1 MSAYT
6 SQHKQQYPEEYLRGI
21 ELFNQ
26 GDYFECHEV
35 LEDIWIV
42 SCGQEKLFYQGII
55 MAAVAFYHYELGR
68 FGAAR
73 VMYQKAKERLQQVPE
88 TFMSLDVK
96 SFMRQLDEF
105 FDYTVEEARAGRP
118 TPMIPPKLQ
127 LQDSSSSSSGSSR

>member
-1 MSAYT
+1 MPAYT
-6 SQHKQQYPEEYLRGI
+6 NQHKQQYPEEYLRGI

-35 LEDIWIV
+35 LEDIWMV

-73 VMYQKAKERLQQVPE
+73 VMCQKAKDRLQQVPE
-88 TFMSLDVK
+88 IFMSLDVK
-96 SFMRQLDEF
+96 GFVRHLDEF
-105 FDYTVEEARAGRP
+105 FNYTVEEARSGRR
-118 TPMIPPKLQ
+118 TPPPPKLQ
-127 LQDSSSSSSGSSR
+127 LQE